1 MTTRLGLALMNAL
14 QTLGLSQIDMAEK
27 SKLCQATINKI
38 ISKKFRVDER
48 TLKQV
53 TNALDPKTNAT
64 LLIYHLEDEIER
76 AGHKTM
82 DYDIKHNPKK
92 YSKRVENAMAYIS
105 SRINNDHDL
114 AALIIDVVAM
124 LQKADQ
130 QPLYDFE
137 AGTGLQN
144 VAETK

>member
-1 MTTRLGLALMNAL
+1 
-14 QTLGLSQIDMAEK
+14 MAEK

-38 ISKKFRVDER
+38 VSKKFRVDEK
-48 TLKQV
+48 TLKQI
-53 TNALDPKTNAT
+53 TNALDAKTNAS

-92 YSKRVENAMAYIS
+92 YSKRVENAMSYIA

-114 AALIIDVVAM
+114 AALIIDIVAM
-124 LQKADQ
+124 LQKAD
-130 QPLYDFE
+130 PKTVYEFE
-137 AGTGLQN
+137 TGTGLQN
-144 VAETK
+144 VAEKK